1 MERRDVTRRRQLLQ
15 LDHPISSIRAKNKA
29 ADEARKQEE
38 TKNVLQGLLGDYS
51 ESDEDI
57 EEQVSNSQ
65 LDNKPVGDKQVLQ
78 EPNGEHSQP
87 VSVLEKNSPKP
98 TPPLPTIPSI
108 HSHPVPENSSTII
121 DQSEDSIE
129 EALKS
134 FMSEINALPVISI
147 HNDSLVPSDELIKN
161 GKELISTQISNLD
174 SDWEKYWHDENKCHY
189 FYNKITGETRWENFD
204 SDFSLALSTSK
215 ETNNS
220 KETSSTDVNRE
231 MDSQSISVKDDFTQ
245 NISLRAPPS
254 DSLLHGRSR
263 DAYGRLS
270 NLAPMVT
277 HLKLEKH
284 QIEFATRMHD
294 WQVGALNTQYFEKV
308 ILERLERLLLGVEEQ
323 VSPTGWVC
331 KWKTETQTY
340 NWINLQTNQ
349 VSSTYPNQSH
359 EHYQTSVYSTST
371 STQNLPPLP
380 PLPPPP
386 PRSDSTGDKDVN
398 IKSVYSEEDGA
409 NKSLGLYN
417 VNHLGVQPTS
427 EKKRKKEKE
436 TLTSGFKNKKMAT
449 LVERWKAAE
458 DFLSNTDWDEI
469 KKSQHGINS
478 SDPESWIKEQIESGE
493 AANNPNLEPIKGDW
507 RQRIRNKKSDE

>member
-15 LDHPISSIRAKNKA
+15 LDRPISSIRAKNKA

-65 LDNKPVGDKQVLQ
+65 LE
-78 EPNGEHSQP
+78 EPNEEHSQT

-108 HSHPVPENSSTII
+108 HSHPDPENSSPII
-121 DQSEDSIE
+121 DHSEDSIE

-147 HNDSLVPSDELIKN
+147 HDDSLAPSDELTKN
-161 GKELISTQISNLD
+161 EKESISAQISNLG
-174 SDWEKYWHDENKCHY
+174 SDWRKYWHDDEIHN
-189 FYNKITGETRWENFD
+189 IG
-204 SDFSLALSTSK
+204 SDFSLVTPK
-215 ETNNS
+215 EMNNS
-220 KETSSTDVNRE
+220 KESRSMSVSDINRE
-231 MDSQSISVKDDFTQ
+231 MDSQATNVKDDFTL
-245 NISLRAPPS
+245 NMSLRAPPS

-263 DAYGRLS
+263 DAYGKLS

-294 WQVGALNTQYFEKV
+294 WQVGALNTIYFEKV

-323 VSPTGWVC
+323 VSPAGWVC
-331 KWKTETQTY
+331 KWKTESQTY
-340 NWINLQTNQ
+340 SWIHLQTNQ
-349 VSSTYPNQSH
+349 VSSTYPSQSH
-359 EHYQTSVYSTST
+359 EHYQPSQIVYSTST
-371 STQNLPPLP
+371 SAQNLPPLP

-386 PRSDSTGDKDVN
+386 PPPRSDSTGDLDVN
-398 IKSVYSEEDGA
+398 SKSVYSEEDGT

-417 VNHLGVQPTS
+417 VNHQGVQPAS

-458 DFLSNTDWDEI
+458 DFLSNTEWDEVR
-469 KKSQHGINS
+469 KNQHGIS
-478 SDPESWIKEQIESGE
+478 SQSPEAWIKEQIESGE

-507 RQRIRNKKSDE
+507 RQRIRNKKSED

>member
-1 MERRDVTRRRQLLQ
+1 
-15 LDHPISSIRAKNKA
+15 
-29 ADEARKQEE
+29 
-38 TKNVLQGLLGDYS
+38 
-51 ESDEDI
+51 
-57 EEQVSNSQ
+57 
-65 LDNKPVGDKQVLQ
+65 
-78 EPNGEHSQP
+78 
-87 VSVLEKNSPKP
+87 
-98 TPPLPTIPSI
+98 
-108 HSHPVPENSSTII
+108 
-121 DQSEDSIE
+121 
-129 EALKS
+129 
-134 FMSEINALPVISI
+134 MSEINALPVISI

-308 ILERLERLLLGVEEQ
+308 ILERLERLLLGVE
-323 VSPTGWVC
+323 G
-331 KWKTETQTY
+331 K
-340 NWINLQTNQ
+340 
-349 VSSTYPNQSH
+349 
-359 EHYQTSVYSTST
+359 
-371 STQNLPPLP
+371 
-380 PLPPPP
+380 
-386 PRSDSTGDKDVN
+386 
-398 IKSVYSEEDGA
+398 
-409 NKSLGLYN
+409 
-417 VNHLGVQPTS
+417 
-427 EKKRKKEKE
+427 
-436 TLTSGFKNKKMAT
+436 
-449 LVERWKAAE
+449 
-458 DFLSNTDWDEI
+458 
-469 KKSQHGINS
+469 
-478 SDPESWIKEQIESGE
+478 
-493 AANNPNLEPIKGDW
+493 
-507 RQRIRNKKSDE
+507 